1 MIKTRTKQEQ
11 KSLFNGLTF
20 MANMIGY
27 TYINNKKEKTH
38 YVKN

>member
-27 TYINNKKEKTH
+27 TYKNTTKEKTLCQ
-38 YVKN
+38 K